1 MRSAQDSAL
10 SLTRHHHQELLNIGQ
25 YRDGG
30 PDNSTSHIS
39 DHLTYAGEAHE
50 INFCSFPS
58 ALNTFHFR
66 GRMNATLSEAASGS
80 AAGTVLMA

>member
-1 MRSAQDSAL
+1 MYGHDQFGSLEVSPMRSAQDSAL

-25 YRDGG
+25 YRVDSGL
-30 PDNSTSHIS
+30 DNSTSHIS

-58 ALNTFHFR
+58 ALYTFH
-66 GRMNATLSEAASGS
+66 
-80 AAGTVLMA
+80 